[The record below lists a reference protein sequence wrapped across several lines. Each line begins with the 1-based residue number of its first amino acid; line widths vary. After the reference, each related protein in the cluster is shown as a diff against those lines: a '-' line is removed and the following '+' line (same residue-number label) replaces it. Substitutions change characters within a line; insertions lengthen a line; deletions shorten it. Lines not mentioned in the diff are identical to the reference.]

1 MTDRTA
7 LASFEDLAPDDDDF
21 LAEVLKGLA
30 DEPKH
35 LPSKFFYDEQGSK
48 LFGRICG
55 LPEYYLTRTE
65 TGLLRASAPEIAAL
79 VGPHCQLVELGA
91 GSSEKARIVLDALER
106 PAAFVAVDISC
117 DFLVEAMAA
126 LAADLPH
133 LAVHAVCA
141 DFTKPFPVPAVEGL
155 GDPKR
160 VVFFPGSTLGN
171 FTPDRAVR
179 FLATAAEVAGP
190 GGAMLIGI
198 DLKKDARIL
207 DAAYNDAQGVTAA
220 FNMNLLVRVNRELG
234 GTFALDAFRH
244 HAFYNAAEGRIEM
257 HLVSLKDQVVRV
269 AGTEFRFREGET
281 IHTENSYKYSIP
293 GFQDMA
299 RAAGF
304 VPVQVWTDENDLF
317 SIHYLA
323 SGAGT

>member
-1 MTDRTA
+1 MTRRSA
-7 LASFEDLAPDDDDF
+7 LASFEDLAPDGDDF
-21 LAEVLKGLA
+21 LAEVLKGLG
-30 DEPKH
+30 DEPRH
-35 LPSKFFYDEQGSK
+35 LPCKFFYDERGSK
-48 LFGRICG
+48 LFERICR
-55 LPEYYLTRTE
+55 LPEYYPTRTE
-65 TGLLRASAPEIAAL
+65 VGLLRASASEIAAL
-79 VGPHCQLVELGA
+79 VGPDCQLVELGA
-91 GSSEKARIVLDALER
+91 GSSEKVRIVLDALDR
-106 PAAFVAVDISC
+106 PAAYVAVDISC
-117 DFLVEAMAA
+117 DHLVRSAAA

-141 DFTKPFPVPAVEGL
+141 DYTKPFRVPAVEGVAN
-155 GDPKR
+155 PKR

-171 FTPDRAVR
+171 FTPDQAVG
-179 FLATAAEVAGP
+179 FLTMVAGVAGS
-190 GGAMLIGI
+190 GGAMVIGI
-198 DLKKDARIL
+198 DLKKDETIL

-220 FNMNLLVRVNRELG
+220 FNLNLLVRVNRELD

-244 HAFYNAAEGRIEM
+244 HAFYDAAQGRIEM

-269 AGTEFRFREGET
+269 AGTEFRFREGEA

-293 GFQDMA
+293 EFQDMA

>member
-1 MTDRTA
+1 MTRRSA
-7 LASFEDLAPDDDDF
+7 LASFEDLAPDGDDF
-21 LAEVLKGLA
+21 LAEVLKGLG
-30 DEPKH
+30 DEPRH
-35 LPSKFFYDEQGSK
+35 LPCKFFYDERGSK
-48 LFGRICG
+48 LFERICR

-65 TGLLRASAPEIAAL
+65 GGLLRASASEIAAL
-79 VGPHCQLVELGA
+79 VGPDCQLVELGA
-91 GSSEKARIVLDALER
+91 GSSEKARIVLDALDR
-106 PAAFVAVDISC
+106 PAAYVAVDISC
-117 DFLVEAMAA
+117 DHLVRTAAA

-141 DFTKPFPVPAVEGL
+141 DYTKPFRVPAVEGVAN
-155 GDPKR
+155 PKR

-171 FTPDRAVR
+171 FTPDQAVG
-179 FLATAAEVAGP
+179 FLAMAAGVAGS

-198 DLKKDARIL
+198 DLKKDETIL

-220 FNMNLLVRVNRELG
+220 FNLNLLVRVNRELG
-234 GTFALDAFRH
+234 GTFALDGFRH
-244 HAFYNAAEGRIEM
+244 HAFYDAAQGRIEM

-293 GFQDMA
+293 EFQDMA

-323 SGAGT
+323 SSAGT

>member
-21 LAEVLKGLA
+21 LAEVLTGLA

-35 LPSKFFYDEQGSK
+35 LPCKFFYDEQGSK
-48 LFGRICG
+48 LFERICG

-79 VGPHCQLVELGA
+79 VGPDCQLVELGA
-91 GSSEKARIVLDALER
+91 GSGEKARIVLDALER
-106 PAAFVAVDISC
+106 PAAFVGVDISR

-141 DFTKPFPVPAVEGL
+141 DFTKPFRVPAVEGTS
-155 GDPKR
+155 DAKR

-179 FLATAAEVAGP
+179 FLAMAAEVAGP

-220 FNMNLLVRVNRELG
+220 FNKNLLARVNRELG

-244 HAFYNAAEGRIEM
+244 HAFYDAAEGRIEM

-281 IHTENSYKYSIP
+281 IHTENSYKYSVP
-293 GFQDMA
+293 EFQDMA

>member
-1 MTDRTA
+1 MTHRTA
-7 LASFEDLAPDDDDF
+7 LASFEDVAPDDDDF
-21 LAEVLKGLA
+21 LAEILTGLG
-30 DEPKH
+30 DEPRH
-35 LPSKFFYDEQGSK
+35 LPCKFFYDEQGSK
-48 LFGRICG
+48 LFDRICG
-55 LPEYYLTRTE
+55 LPEYYPTRTE
-65 TGLLRASAPEIAAL
+65 VGLLRASAPEIAAL
-79 VGPHCQLVELGA
+79 VGPDCQLVELGA

-106 PAAFVAVDISC
+106 PAAFVGVDISC

-141 DFTKPFPVPAVEGL
+141 DFTEPFRVPPVEGL
-155 GDPKR
+155 SDPKR

-207 DAAYNDAQGVTAA
+207 NAAYNDAQGVTAA

-244 HAFYNAAEGRIEM
+244 HAFYNAQEGRIEM

-269 AGTEFRFREGET
+269 AGTEFRFGEGET
-281 IHTENSYKYSIP
+281 IHTESSYKYSIP
-293 GFQDMA
+293 EFQDMA

-317 SIHYLA
+317 SIHYFA
-323 SGAGT
+323 SGAGS

>member
-1 MTDRTA
+1 MTHRTA
-7 LASFEDLAPDDDDF
+7 LASFEDAAPDDDDF
-21 LAEVLKGLA
+21 LAEILTGLG
-30 DEPKH
+30 DEPRH
-35 LPSKFFYDEQGSK
+35 LPCKFFYDEQGSK
-48 LFGRICG
+48 LFDRICG
-55 LPEYYLTRTE
+55 LPEYYPTRTE
-65 TGLLRASAPEIAAL
+65 VGLLRASAPEIAAL
-79 VGPHCQLVELGA
+79 VGPDCQLVELGA

-106 PAAFVAVDISC
+106 PAAFVGVDISC

-141 DFTKPFPVPAVEGL
+141 DFTEPFRVPPVEGL
-155 GDPKR
+155 SDPKR

-207 DAAYNDAQGVTAA
+207 NAAYNDAQGVTAA

-244 HAFYNAAEGRIEM
+244 HAFYNAQEGRIEM

-269 AGTEFRFREGET
+269 AGTEFRFGEGET

-293 GFQDMA
+293 EFQDMA

-317 SIHYLA
+317 SIHYFA
-323 SGAGT
+323 SGAGS

>member
-1 MTDRTA
+1 MTHRTA
-7 LASFEDLAPDDDDF
+7 LASFEDVAPDDDDF
-21 LAEVLKGLA
+21 LAEILTGLG
-30 DEPKH
+30 DEPRH
-35 LPSKFFYDEQGSK
+35 LPCKFFYDEQGSK
-48 LFGRICG
+48 LFDRICG
-55 LPEYYLTRTE
+55 LPEYYPTRTE
-65 TGLLRASAPEIAAL
+65 VGLLRASAPEIAAL
-79 VGPHCQLVELGA
+79 VGPDCQLVELGA

-106 PAAFVAVDISC
+106 PAAFVGVDISC

-141 DFTKPFPVPAVEGL
+141 DFTEPFRVPPVEGL
-155 GDPKR
+155 SDPKR

-207 DAAYNDAQGVTAA
+207 NAAYNDAQGVTAA

-244 HAFYNAAEGRIEM
+244 HAFYNAQEGRIEM

-269 AGTEFRFREGET
+269 AGTEFRFGEGET

-293 GFQDMA
+293 EFQDMA

-317 SIHYLA
+317 SIHYFA
-323 SGAGT
+323 SGAGS

>member
-1 MTDRTA
+1 MTRRSA
-7 LASFEDLAPDDDDF
+7 LASFEDLAPDGDDF
-21 LAEVLKGLA
+21 LAEVLKGLG
-30 DEPKH
+30 DEPRH
-35 LPSKFFYDEQGSK
+35 LPCKFFYDERGSK
-48 LFGRICG
+48 LFERICR
-55 LPEYYLTRTE
+55 LPEYYPTRTE
-65 TGLLRASAPEIAAL
+65 VGLLRASASEIAAL
-79 VGPHCQLVELGA
+79 VGPDCQLVELGA
-91 GSSEKARIVLDALER
+91 GSSEKVRIVLDALDR
-106 PAAFVAVDISC
+106 PAAYVAVDISC
-117 DFLVEAMAA
+117 DHLVRSAAA

-141 DFTKPFPVPAVEGL
+141 DYTKPFRVPAVEGVAN
-155 GDPKR
+155 PKR

-171 FTPDRAVR
+171 FTPDQAVG
-179 FLATAAEVAGP
+179 FLTMVAGVAGS
-190 GGAMLIGI
+190 GGAMVIGI
-198 DLKKDARIL
+198 DLKKDETIL

-220 FNMNLLVRVNRELG
+220 FNLNLLVRVNRELD

-244 HAFYNAAEGRIEM
+244 HAFYDAAEGRIEM

-293 GFQDMA
+293 EFQDMA